1 MTRLKDQ
8 EVGAALEK
16 IQFHQLRGS
25 SIQRAEK
32 TYLNFLMILGIGQE
46 EELRYSQL
54 DQIHWQEL
62 EAHDGPQNFG
72 GDDPQMQRV
81 NRLEFLR
88 LRLESLMRAIYEAAS
103 VVVGIVSAEALRDVE
118 VFDSSLKKLARD
130 NPGLL
135 AQVDASAV
143 LRAWSVTEYRN
154 KLISHHDFC
163 RSYAFKSGRGGCRM
177 CPMGPGVFPE
187 LTPDH
192 LAETDRLWNLY
203 GAGTAKPD
211 EINIHQK
218 RSLLFHSVPVIQNGA
233 VSPDRRQIDTLVEMY
248 GIDSATL
255 PEIADA
261 MRAFVLA
268 MADAL

>member
-8 EVGAALEK
+8 EVGDALEK
-16 IQFHQLRGS
+16 IQFYQLQGS

-32 TYLNFLMILGIGQE
+32 AYLNFLMILGIGQE

-54 DQIHWQEL
+54 HQIHWQEL
-62 EAHDGPQNFG
+62 EALDGPQYFG

-81 NRLEFLR
+81 NQMEFLR

-103 VVVGIVSAEALRDVE
+103 VVVGIVSAEALRDSA
-118 VFDSSLKKLARD
+118 VFDSSLKKLARE

-143 LRAWSVTEYRN
+143 LGAWSVTEYRN
-154 KLISHHDFC
+154 KLIAHHDFC
-163 RSYAFKSGRGGCRM
+163 RSYAFKSGSGGCRM
-177 CPMGPGVFPE
+177 WPMGPEVFREVTPE
-187 LTPDH
+187 H

-203 GAGTAKPD
+203 AAGTAKPD

-218 RSLLFHSVPVIQNGA
+218 RSLLFHSVPVIHNGA
-233 VSPDRRQIDTLVEMY
+233 INPDRREIDILVERY

-255 PEIADA
+255 PEIGNA

>member
-1 MTRLKDQ
+1 LKDPKA
-8 EVGAALEK
+8 GDALDK

-32 TYLNFLMILGIGQE
+32 AYLNFLMILGIGQE

-54 DQIHWQEL
+54 HEIHRQEIETL
-62 EAHDGPQNFG
+62 DGPQHFH
-72 GDDPQMQRV
+72 GDDPQMQRA
-81 NRLEFLR
+81 NQLEFLR
-88 LRLESLMRAIYEAAS
+88 LRLESLMRAVYEAAS
-103 VVVGIVSAEALRDVE
+103 VLVGIVSAEALRDAT
-118 VFDSSLKKLARD
+118 VFDSSLKKLARE

-135 AQVDASAV
+135 AQVDASAA
-143 LRAWSVTEYRN
+143 LGAWSVTEYRN
-154 KLISHHDFC
+154 KLIAHHDFC

-177 CPMGPGVFPE
+177 CPMGPGIFPE
-187 LTPDH
+187 LTPAH
-192 LAETDRLWNLY
+192 LAETERLWNLY
-203 GAGTAKPD
+203 GAGTSKPN

-233 VSPDRRQIDTLVEMY
+233 VNPDRREIDTLVERY

-255 PEIADA
+255 QEIAEA

-268 MADAL
+268 MAEAL